1 MLDYEK
7 VYSKEHPDV
16 FIKDMSGHFV
26 TPSSHI
32 NHFFDMTTT
41 RSRRSEA
48 RDVAKALARDYMSS
62 QIVDTIVCLEGT
74 DVIGAYLADELTD
87 AGIMSMNQHR
97 TIYVAK
103 PEYDTYGQ
111 IIFRDN
117 MQIMIKDK
125 YVLVLL
131 ALTSTGKTLGHA
143 INSIKYYGGI
153 IAGVSAIFSAANK
166 IGQYEIHHL
175 FSKADIPEF
184 ASYAADDCPMC
195 KQGMKITAMCNGF
208 GYSEMP

>member
-1 MLDYEK
+1 MLDYNK
-7 VYSKEHPDV
+7 VYSREHPDV
-16 FIKDMSGHFV
+16 FIKVMDGHFV
-26 TPSSHI
+26 TPNSHI
-32 NHFFDMTTT
+32 NHYFDMTTT
-41 RSRRSEA
+41 KSRRSEA
-48 RDVAKALARDYMSS
+48 RDVARALAKDYVSS
-62 QIVDTIVCLEGT
+62 QIVDTIICLEGT

-97 TIYVAK
+97 TIYVAE

-117 MQIMIKDK
+117 MQIMIRDK

-131 ALTSTGKTLGHA
+131 ASTTTGKTVKRA
-143 INSIKYYGGI
+143 INSIKYYGGN

-175 FSKADIPEF
+175 FSKSDIPDF
-184 ASYAADDCPMC
+184 VSHSADDCPMC
-195 KQGMKITAMCNGF
+195 REGMRITAMCNGF